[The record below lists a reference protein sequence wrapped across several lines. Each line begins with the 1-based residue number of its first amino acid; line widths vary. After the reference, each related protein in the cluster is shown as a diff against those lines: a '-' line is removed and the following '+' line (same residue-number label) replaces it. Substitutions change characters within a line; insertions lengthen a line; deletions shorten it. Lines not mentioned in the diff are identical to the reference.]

1 MVAIK
6 PADADAFVAKPNPAQ
21 PVILVFGPDAGL
33 VHERAEALI
42 KSAVDDPSDPF
53 MLARLEADDLAGNA
67 TRLAEEA
74 QTIPM
79 FGGRRAVWLRAGG
92 RFNIVPAVEAL
103 LALPQLECRV
113 VIEAGD
119 LRRGTGL
126 RNLVERAKQAAAIAC
141 YADDE
146 KSLPRLIDQ
155 EVRAAG
161 LTIAPDARAMLVPL
175 LGGDRQATRSEL
187 RKLILYAM
195 GKERIE
201 VDDVASVVANA
212 SALAIDSVIDAA
224 FAGRLPEVE
233 AELAKLSV
241 AGTSPGAVIGAAQR
255 QVSEL
260 HKLRLAAD
268 DGGSITSVVE
278 RKQPPIHFRRKPLI
292 EAALKAW
299 SSDRLLRTMD
309 DLATAAFELRRQASL
324 AESIAQRALLSIA
337 MTARRG
343 R

>member
-6 PADADAFVAKPNPAQ
+6 TGDADAFIARPDPAKP
-21 PVILVFGPDAGL
+21 VVLIYGPDTGL

-42 KSAVDDPSDPF
+42 KNAVDDPSDPF
-53 MLARLEADDLAGNA
+53 MLARIEADELSANP

-79 FGGRRAVWLRAGG
+79 FGGRRAVWVRAGG
-92 RFNIVPAVEAL
+92 RFNIVPSVEAL
-103 LALPQLECRV
+103 LALPQCDCLI
-113 VIEAGD
+113 VIEAGE
-119 LRRGTGL
+119 LRRGAAL
-126 RNLVERAKQAAAIAC
+126 RNLCERAKQAAAIAC

-155 EVRAAG
+155 EVKAAG
-161 LTIAPDARAMLVPL
+161 LGIAPDARAMLVPL
-175 LGGDRQATRSEL
+175 LGGDRQASRSEL
-187 RKLILYAM
+187 RKLILYAT
-195 GKERIE
+195 GKERID
-201 VDDVASVVANA
+201 VDDVAAVVANA

-224 FAGRLPEVE
+224 FAGRLPDVE
-233 AELAKLSV
+233 TELAKLS
-241 AGTSPGAVIGAAQR
+241 AAATSPGAVIGAAQR

-260 HKLRLAAD
+260 HKLRLAVD
-268 DGGSITSVVE
+268 DGTGITSAIE

-292 EAALKAW
+292 ETALKAW
-299 SSDRLLRTMD
+299 SADRLLRTMG
-309 DLATAAFELRRQASL
+309 DLAAAAFEIRRQAAL